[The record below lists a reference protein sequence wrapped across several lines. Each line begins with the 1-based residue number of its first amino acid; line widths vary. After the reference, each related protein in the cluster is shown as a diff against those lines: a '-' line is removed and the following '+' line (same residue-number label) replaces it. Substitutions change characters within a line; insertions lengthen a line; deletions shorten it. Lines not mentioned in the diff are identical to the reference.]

1 MAETRFAKPPSLVEE
16 DVIVPKLNEKP
27 EVKEFDLGQDKTDF
41 DYKAQMEAMA
51 AAAKAETE
59 KKTTGIEIDG
69 FIPDIKF
76 ATAEVLEKLSPVDK
90 LLQEAK
96 IHIEKKAFRQAL
108 QPIQKIL
115 TIENKHI
122 EALYYKSL
130 CIMNIDNEEK
140 NIKTFQPQLDAFEA
154 LQPLQEAKLDVQM
167 ETRMQALR
175 IKIRSQAH
183 IKLLM
188 QSLVVAHKFIEQPL
202 IRLIA
207 LDPEFSFYYYFH
219 AIIQME
225 TNRIREAYDSIQ
237 TGMKLAKGDERRNLE
252 PLALEIGRRLTA
264 LLLDPAIA
272 HFRKGDYAK
281 ALKAL
286 SNIQMPFRSA
296 KEAVLFE
303 SYLKQLSRG
312 GVLGVFGKKKQAT
325 DVKMGGTV
333 QERDSLQ
340 SLFVKQEITAALI
353 LLRRNQLN
361 EAETVL
367 YKGLSLAPDY
377 TFIHFLIGVCKHKK
391 GGIRLVTGRL
401 GNIGDTISDLQ
412 TARSHVKT
420 ALNNPGLRE
429 APALDREL
437 EHMIGFFKSIQQEME
452 KHRKEV
458 QEVNGSIK
466 EFVAVMNI
474 AKDGQIASIEQF
486 DEIYSRMQKLKA
498 SCAGIAPGLLY
509 PDNKKAMDDLQK
521 AINKNMDVLQSLKDN
536 IQKQQKEMETVKK
549 GWDRFN
555 KTMKSI
561 EGGIKSSGQVTR
573 IKDELQALQKEI
585 PSLHRNVETDQ
596 SVEAL
601 KKLED
606 AVSKN
611 LKDCIK
617 LEGDIKAQEK
627 EGPMIKEAHERF
639 NAIMDSAKGGI
650 QSEAQFNRILK
661 DMKDLSKNMSQYK
674 SKISSQAGK
683 DVLKKLEDAIIKNL
697 AQLETMRSSIEDSGD
712 RKIVND
718 EVGFFNMIMEALNS
732 GNMKFESYDQLKT
745 FADIVDNKIKD
756 VQDKYNRVS
765 SSSARSSLSQ
775 LEDAWKKL
783 RTQIKV

>member
-27 EVKEFDLGQDKTDF
+27 EVKEFDLGQDKLDF

-59 KKTTGIEIDG
+59 KKTAGIEIDG
-69 FIPDIKF
+69 FIPDIKLT
-76 ATAEVLEKLSPVDK
+76 TAEVLEKLSPVDK

-96 IHIEKKAFRQAL
+96 VHIEKKAFKQAL
-108 QPIQKIL
+108 PPIQGIL
-115 TIENKHI
+115 SIEETHA
-122 EALYYKSL
+122 EALYLKAL
-130 CIMNIDNEEK
+130 CLMNIDNEEK
-140 NIKTFQPQLDAFEA
+140 NIKTFQPQIDALRA
-154 LQPLQEAKLDVQM
+154 LQLLKENRLDVQL
-167 ETRMQALR
+167 ETRAQALR

-202 IRLIA
+202 TQLIS

-225 TNRIREAYDSIQ
+225 TNRIREAYQSVQ
-237 TGMKLAKGDERRNLE
+237 TGLKLAKGDERRHLE
-252 PLALEIGRRLTA
+252 PLALEIGRRLTS
-264 LLLDPAIA
+264 LLLDPAIMF
-272 HFRKGDYAK
+272 FRKGDYAR
-281 ALKAL
+281 ALKTL
-286 SNIQMPFRSA
+286 SNIEAPFRSM

-303 SYLKQLSRG
+303 SYLKQLNRG
-312 GVLGVFGKKKQAT
+312 GVLGVFGKKKQVN
-325 DVKMGGTV
+325 DVKMGGTA
-333 QERDSLQ
+333 QERDALQ

-367 YKGLSLAPDY
+367 IKALSLAPDY

-391 GGIRLVTGRL
+391 GGIRLITRRL
-401 GNIGDTISDLQ
+401 GDISETISDLQ
-412 TARSHVKT
+412 TARSHVKI

-437 EHMIGFFKSIQQEME
+437 EHMIGFFRSIQQEME

-458 QEVNGSIK
+458 QEVNGAIK

-486 DEIYSRMQKLKA
+486 DEIYSRMQKLKTQ
-498 SCAGIAPGLLY
+498 CAGIAPRLLY

-521 AINKNMDVLQSLKDN
+521 AISKNMDVLQSLKDN
-536 IQKQQKEMETVKK
+536 IQKQKIEMETVKK
-549 GWDRFN
+549 GWDKFN

-561 EGGIKSSGQVTR
+561 EGGIKSSGQVIQ
-573 IKDELQALQKEI
+573 IKKELQALQKEI
-585 PSLHRNVETDQ
+585 PSLRRNVSTNQ
-596 SVEAL
+596 SIEAL

-606 AVSKN
+606 TVSKN
-611 LKDCIK
+611 LNDCIK
-617 LEGDIKAQEK
+617 LEDDIKAQEK
-627 EGPMIKEAHERF
+627 EGPVIKEAHERF

-650 QSEAQFNRILK
+650 QSETQFNKVLK
-661 DMKDLSKNMSQYK
+661 DMQDLSKNMVHYQ
-674 SKISSQAGK
+674 SKVSSQAGR
-683 DVLKKLEDAIIKNL
+683 DVLKKLQDAIIKNL
-697 AQLETMRSSIEDSGD
+697 AQLETMRSSIEGSGD

-718 EVGFFNMIMEALNS
+718 EVGFFNMIMEGLNS

-745 FADIVDNKIKD
+745 FANIVDNKIKD
-756 VQDKYNRVS
+756 VHDKYNQVS

-783 RTQIKV
+783 RSQIKV

>member
-1 MAETRFAKPPSLVEE
+1 
-16 DVIVPKLNEKP
+16 
-27 EVKEFDLGQDKTDF
+27 
-41 DYKAQMEAMA
+41 
-51 AAAKAETE
+51 
-59 KKTTGIEIDG
+59 
-69 FIPDIKF
+69 
-76 ATAEVLEKLSPVDK
+76 
-90 LLQEAK
+90 
-96 IHIEKKAFRQAL
+96 
-108 QPIQKIL
+108 
-115 TIENKHI
+115 
-122 EALYYKSL
+122 
-130 CIMNIDNEEK
+130 
-140 NIKTFQPQLDAFEA
+140 
-154 LQPLQEAKLDVQM
+154 
-167 ETRMQALR
+167 
-175 IKIRSQAH
+175 
-183 IKLLM
+183 
-188 QSLVVAHKFIEQPL
+188 
-202 IRLIA
+202 
-207 LDPEFSFYYYFH
+207 
-219 AIIQME
+219 
-225 TNRIREAYDSIQ
+225 
-237 TGMKLAKGDERRNLE
+237 
-252 PLALEIGRRLTA
+252 
-264 LLLDPAIA
+264 
-272 HFRKGDYAK
+272 
-281 ALKAL
+281 
-286 SNIQMPFRSA
+286 
-296 KEAVLFE
+296 
-303 SYLKQLSRG
+303 
-312 GVLGVFGKKKQAT
+312 
-325 DVKMGGTV
+325 
-333 QERDSLQ
+333 
-340 SLFVKQEITAALI
+340 
-353 LLRRNQLN
+353 
-361 EAETVL
+361 
-367 YKGLSLAPDY
+367 
-377 TFIHFLIGVCKHKK
+377 
-391 GGIRLVTGRL
+391 
-401 GNIGDTISDLQ
+401 
-412 TARSHVKT
+412 
-420 ALNNPGLRE
+420 
-429 APALDREL
+429 
-437 EHMIGFFKSIQQEME
+437 
-452 KHRKEV
+452 
-458 QEVNGSIK
+458 
-466 EFVAVMNI
+466 
-474 AKDGQIASIEQF
+474 
-486 DEIYSRMQKLKA
+486 
-498 SCAGIAPGLLY
+498 
-509 PDNKKAMDDLQK
+509 
-521 AINKNMDVLQSLKDN
+521 
-536 IQKQQKEMETVKK
+536 METVKK

-627 EGPMIKEAHERF
+627 EGPVIKEAHERF